1 MDDDNVGEKKTISQG
16 QVVLISTLLFA
27 LGLTFEFL
35 IINSLISNIF
45 YALTM
50 GLAGFK
56 TFRSAWFGIKAKSLD
71 MNVLMSIASIGAVLI
86 GQWSEGATVLYLFV
100 IGIYLQNKAV
110 DRTRQS
116 IKEMMSLAP
125 DNAILYKNGEWIEA
139 ESKSINVGDTILVRS
154 GDKIALDGIIEK
166 GNTNINQSSITGES
180 IPVSKKLV
188 ILYMLE
194 VLMNLEPLKLEQ
206 QKLPPIQRFLKL
218 LKWLRKLKREKHQVK
233 HL

>member
-1 MDDDNVGEKKTISQG
+1 
-16 QVVLISTLLFA
+16 
-27 LGLTFEFL
+27 
-35 IINSLISNIF
+35 
-45 YALTM
+45 M

-71 MNVLMSIASIGAVLI
+71 MNVLMSIASIGAVLL

-166 GNTNINQSSITGES
+166 GNTNINQSSITES